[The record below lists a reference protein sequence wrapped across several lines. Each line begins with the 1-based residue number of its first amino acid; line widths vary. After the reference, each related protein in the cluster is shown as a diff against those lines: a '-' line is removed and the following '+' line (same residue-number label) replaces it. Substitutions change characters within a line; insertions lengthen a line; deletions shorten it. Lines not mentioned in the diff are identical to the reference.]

1 MIIGHTSGDSYLRR
15 TPLREQKIVDHAH
28 PVAEIGV
35 WLWALE
41 DARRRTN
48 EEIAQLSEAMIDWQ
62 PPHGDST
69 IGSVLYHIALIE
81 ADWLYDEV
89 LGLDA
94 YPEPAASLLPYPHRT
109 NQGLLTPVFGETIAH
124 HTARLAKIRELL
136 LETFNE
142 LSLADFRR
150 ARELERYIVTP
161 EWVLHHLCQ
170 HEAEHR
176 SQIGGLRIAFERA
189 HGLETS

>member
-1 MIIGHTSGDSYLRR
+1 M
-15 TPLREQKIVDHAH
+15 REQKIVESTHS
-28 PVAEIGV
+28 VAEIGV
-35 WLWALE
+35 WLWALQ

-48 EEIAQLSEAMIDWQ
+48 EEIAKLSEAMIDWQ
-62 PPHGDST
+62 PDHGDST

-109 NQGLLTPVFGETIAH
+109 KQGLLTPVLGQDLAQH
-124 HTARLAKIRELL
+124 CARLEQVRELL
-136 LETFNE
+136 LATFNQMD
-142 LSLADFRR
+142 LADFRR
-150 ARELERYIVTP
+150 VRELAAYAVTP

-176 SQIGGLRIAFERA
+176 SQIGSLRIAFERVLSSVDNDKL
-189 HGLETS
+189 GLDASAA

>member
-1 MIIGHTSGDSYLRR
+1 M
-15 TPLREQKIVDHAH
+15 REQKIVDHAH

-62 PPHGDST
+62 PPHCDST
-69 IGSVLYHIALIE
+69 IGSVLYHVALIE

-94 YPEPAASLLPYPHRT
+94 YPEPASSLLPHPHRT
-109 NQGLLTPVFGETIAH
+109 KQGLLTPVFGETIAH
-124 HTARLAKIRELL
+124 HSARLAKIRELL

-142 LSLADFRR
+142 MSLAEFLRP
-150 ARELERYIVTP
+150 RELERYIVTP

-189 HGLETS
+189 HGIETS

>member
-1 MIIGHTSGDSYLRR
+1 M
-15 TPLREQKIVDHAH
+15 REQKIVEHAH

-35 WLWALE
+35 WIWALE

-48 EEIAQLSEAMIDWQ
+48 EEIAKFSEAMIDWQ

-81 ADWLYDEV
+81 ADWLYAEV
-89 LGLDA
+89 LERDD

-109 NQGLLTPVFGETIAH
+109 NQDLLTPVFGENLAQ
-124 HTARLAKIRELL
+124 HTARLAKIRELFL
-136 LETFNE
+136 ATFKDM
-142 LSLADFRR
+142 SLAEFRR
-150 ARELERYIVTP
+150 VRELEPYAVTP

-176 SQIGGLRIAFERA
+176 SQIGGLRIGFERA
-189 HGLETS
+189 HGLESA